1 MTEVGCAGA
10 NAGCIPVIGDDGSG
24 KVDEWDYKPTGRED
38 GQRKEVKLVRVGQHT
53 CPACDGTGVI
63 MTNVVQHW
71 TGDDGTAVDVSSG
84 VRATDRAGY
93 DNQPHFLPGGQIL
106 LFTSIDESGQADIF
120 QYGLESKETSHLT
133 DTSPEREYSAT
144 VMPAGDRVSVIRVD
158 ADSAQRLWSFDL
170 SGQDPKLLLPE
181 IAPVGYHAWIDEDRL
196 ALFVLGNPATLQI
209 ASLSRGTGEIVAYDI
224 GRSLYRIPGTGRV
237 SFLQWQENRRGAV
250 TALDPQ
256 TGETEV
262 LALLLEGNEYY
273 AWTPSQAL
281 IMGQGSKLFRFDS
294 VSHGS
299 WTEMADLGPAGVE
312 GISRIA
318 ISPEGDRIAIV
329 GVGR

>member
-1 MTEVGCAGA
+1 
-10 NAGCIPVIGDDGSG
+10 
-24 KVDEWDYKPTGRED
+24 
-38 GQRKEVKLVRVGQHT
+38 VKRWHT
-53 CPACDGTGVI
+53 RSLLLPALLSLGIAPAATARAQAPPGTDIWVFPL
-63 MTNVVQHW
+63 
-71 TGDDGTAVDVSSG
+71 TGDGNAVDVSSG
-84 VRATDRAGY
+84 VRATDRPGY
-93 DNQPHFLPGGQIL
+93 DNQPHFLPGSRIL
-106 LFTSIDESGQADIF
+106 LFTAIDESGQADIF

-133 DTSPEREYSAT
+133 DTSPESEYSAT
-144 VMPAGDRVSVIRVD
+144 AMPAGDRISVIRVD

-181 IAPVGYHAWIDEDRL
+181 IAPVGYHAWIDDDRL

-209 ASLSRGTGEIVAYDI
+209 ASLSRGTGEIVASDI

-294 VSHGS
+294 GSHRS
-299 WTEMADLGPAGVE
+299 WTEIADLGPAGVE